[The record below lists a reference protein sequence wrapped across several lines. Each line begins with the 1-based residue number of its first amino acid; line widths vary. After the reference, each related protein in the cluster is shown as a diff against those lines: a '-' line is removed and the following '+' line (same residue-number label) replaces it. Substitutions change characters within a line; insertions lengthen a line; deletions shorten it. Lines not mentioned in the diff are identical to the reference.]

1 MNDQELARAREL
13 FALYCRFIDDDR
25 EIVVSPMTF
34 GKARLCIGD
43 RGGVGFDDGYC
54 YANPALALAA
64 ARVWTGEGDPLDGWH
79 RHLKTGRRRVN
90 GDPNQE
96 HVHW

>member
-1 MNDQELARAREL
+1 MNDEELARAREL
-13 FALYCRFIDDDR
+13 DALYCRFIDDDR
-25 EIVVSPMTF
+25 EIVVSRMTF

-43 RGGVGFDDGYC
+43 RGAMGFDDGYC

-64 ARVWTGEGDPLDGWH
+64 ALVWTGIGDPLDGWH
-79 RHLKTGRRRVN
+79 RHLNTGRRRIN
-90 GDPNQE
+90 GDPDQE